1 MMEWLRRLQRPR
13 QPKQTL
19 ALALGQECVQLVQRQ
34 PSVLFVR
41 EPCQGSGEW
50 PRAIASLLSRV
61 AQPEFE
67 VLVLLAPAFYQQV
80 QIDKP
85 DVPDEEL
92 QGALPWAIKDFVSDP
107 VLQLSCDYYDLP
119 TSPASHPKLAVVA
132 VPKSRL
138 QLIADSVNAHARLS
152 LITTEELALA
162 NLPGRAARLEL
173 LLYQLPG
180 QELSLLA
187 ISGGQLCFN
196 RQLRGFS
203 QLDQLGIVAQAPE
216 LLDNLTLQIQRSLD
230 YLTAQLKLGDASRM
244 QVALNSGDLGAL
256 VRHLAAS
263 FPMPVA
269 ALANPAVAAGLE
281 YLPAFALLQGEVAS

>member
-1 MMEWLRRLQRPR
+1 MMGWIRRLLAPR
-13 QPKQTL
+13 RQQHSL
-19 ALALGQECVQLVQRQ
+19 ALALGQESVLLVQLI
-34 PSVLFVR
+34 PTPLFLR
-41 EPCQGSGEW
+41 EPCQGQGEW
-50 PRAIASLLSRV
+50 ARAISTLLNKV
-61 AQPEFE
+61 AEPTSE

-92 QGALPWAIKDFVSDP
+92 LGALPWAIKDFVSEP

-119 TSPASHPKLAVVA
+119 TSPAADPKLAVVV

-162 NLPGRAARLEL
+162 NLPSQDAKLEL
-173 LLYQLPG
+173 MLYQLPG

-187 ISGGQLCFN
+187 LSGGQLCFN

-203 QLDQLGIVAQAPE
+203 RLSQRGGVALAPE
-216 LLDNLTLQIQRSLD
+216 LLDNLALQLQRSLD
-230 YLTAQLKLGDASRM
+230 YLTGQLKLGEASRL
-244 QVALNSGDLGAL
+244 QVALASGDLGPL
-256 VRHLAAS
+256 VHYLASS
-263 FPMPVA
+263 FPMPVV
-269 ALANPAVAAGLE
+269 ALANPAVLEGLE
-281 YLPAFALLQGEVAS
+281 YLPAFALLRGGAQP